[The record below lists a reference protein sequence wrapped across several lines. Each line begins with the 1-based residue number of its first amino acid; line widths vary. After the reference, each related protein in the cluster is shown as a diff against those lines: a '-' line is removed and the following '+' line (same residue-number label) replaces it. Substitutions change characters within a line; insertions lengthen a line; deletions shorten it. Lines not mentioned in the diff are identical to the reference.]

1 MAETPAATAKADST
15 SPAEPDDIPAGQALP
30 GIRLIAYRVP
40 ECGISGS
47 YLHMDRA
54 DIHVTYTQVVGRSG
68 QFSAQGVVYGLRTV
82 RGRDVNSWLR
92 GSLTFWL
99 SSDARVTDDGV
110 IRYRQTRNHSV
121 VTFVPDKASGILIN
135 RPDEQVTAA
144 AYRVTGPTGV
154 TNCGEAKRCAM
165 PSVPAAEGPRRLA
178 RRVGAPPARRIG
190 HIPARR
196 GPMGPPDVY
205 TAVPADEPASWGP
218 PCAGCGY
225 PESEHDPV
233 RLWGRSRAD
242 GTGCS
247 CWTYSEREA

>member
-54 DIHVTYTQVVGRSG
+54 DIHVTYTQAAGRSG
-68 QFSAQGVVYGLRTV
+68 QFPAQGVAYGLRTV

-92 GSLTFWL
+92 GSLNFWL

-121 VTFVPDKASGILIN
+121 VTFVPDNASGILIN

-154 TNCGEAKRCAM
+154 TQLWRGQAVRDAIGTCRRKPPVGWPEGWAHLLPDA
-165 PSVPAAEGPRRLA
+165 SVTFKPG
-178 RRVGAPPARRIG
+178 
-190 HIPARR
+190 
-196 GPMGPPDVY
+196 GPMGP
-205 TAVPADEPASWGP
+205 
-218 PCAGCGY
+218 AGCL
-225 PESEHDPV
+225 H
-233 RLWGRSRAD
+233 RLSSGTSATWRTWCREGRPSRAV
-242 GTGCS
+242 TARHTS
-247 CWTYSEREA
+247 